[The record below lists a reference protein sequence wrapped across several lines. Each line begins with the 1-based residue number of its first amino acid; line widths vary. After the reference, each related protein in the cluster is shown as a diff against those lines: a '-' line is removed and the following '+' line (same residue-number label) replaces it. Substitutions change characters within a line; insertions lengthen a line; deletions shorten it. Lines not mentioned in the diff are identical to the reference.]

1 MSSMRPF
8 FTMGRYFLIALIGI
22 IALPSDC
29 RGTIHWIKSQSH
41 YIISSTLSS
50 KKHVLGFML
59 PLYKHISSYIYAYI
73 LWFVGSQLS
82 CLATLMEVFSRSF
95 LHKKYQETPW
105 SEAKPS
111 VQWLLSS
118 HQKPVQ
124 LSCVAFGRNPLF
136 WIFVHIRNRKW
147 LWVIFLGGF
156 GNPGIL
162 EL

>member
-59 PLYKHISSYIYAYI
+59 PLYKHISSYIYMHIYSDLLGHSLVA
-73 LWFVGSQLS
+73 LQPSWR
-82 CLATLMEVFSRSF
+82 FSPAVSSTKNTKKLRGAKQSPQSNGFSHLIRSLCSF
-95 LHKKYQETPW
+95 R
-105 SEAKPS
+105 
-111 VQWLLSS
+111 V
-118 HQKPVQ
+118 
-124 LSCVAFGRNPLF
+124 
-136 WIFVHIRNRKW
+136 
-147 LWVIFLGGF
+147 
-156 GNPGIL
+156 
-162 EL
+162 